1 MRLTLHPRLSRVVRA
16 LPQGGPLAWLEIL
29 LLVVLAVQ
37 VARVVWTVAT
47 PVGPLG
53 RWRPEQPAQMTAAAR
68 AALFARFDPFFR
80 TGAGAGPAAV
90 TSLSLKLFGI
100 RMNEASGQGSA
111 IIAGPDGI
119 QSSVG
124 VGDEIVAGVKLK
136 AVAIDHVVIDR
147 GGTDETLYLDQ
158 SQAAPVATPGAAPN
172 AGASTGAAPLPVQ
185 PPAAYN
191 APPDL
196 TAGAAGMSP
205 DQVKARMAPPP
216 PATNPSAPN
225 PSATVPPR
233 K

>member
-37 VARVVWTVAT
+37 LARVVWTVAT

-80 TGAGAGPAAV
+80 AGTGAGPVAV
-90 TSLSLKLFGI
+90 TSLSLKLFGV

-158 SQAAPVATPGAAPN
+158 SQAAPVAVPGAAPS
-172 AGASTGAAPLPVQ
+172 AGAAPLPAQ

-205 DQVKARMAPPP
+205 EQIKARMSAPPP
-216 PATNPSAPN
+216 AANPSAPN